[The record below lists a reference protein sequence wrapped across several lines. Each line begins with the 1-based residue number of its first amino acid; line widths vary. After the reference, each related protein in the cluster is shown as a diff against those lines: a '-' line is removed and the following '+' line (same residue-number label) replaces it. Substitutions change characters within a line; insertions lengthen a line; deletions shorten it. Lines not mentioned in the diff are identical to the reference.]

1 MKKKIYILTV
11 VNQDYI
17 IAMCNAYPTPEKAQ
31 AAMKN
36 DWRNMVG
43 KLTEEGFVPV
53 MKRDEFCATIHYG
66 CGMLYRYQISETRI

>member
-11 VNQDYI
+11 VNEDHI
-17 IAMCNAYPTPEKAQ
+17 IAQCNAYPTLEKAQ

-36 DWRNMVG
+36 DWSNEVDD
-43 KLTEEGFVPV
+43 LTQDGFVPV

-66 CGMLYRYQISETRI
+66 NGMLYRYQISETSI

>member
-11 VNQDYI
+11 VNEDHI
-17 IAMCNAYPTPEKAQ
+17 IAMCNAYPTLEKAQ

-36 DWRNMVG
+36 DWRNEVED
-43 KLTEEGFVPV
+43 LTDDGFVPV

-66 CGMLYRYQISETRI
+66 DGMLYRYQISETRI